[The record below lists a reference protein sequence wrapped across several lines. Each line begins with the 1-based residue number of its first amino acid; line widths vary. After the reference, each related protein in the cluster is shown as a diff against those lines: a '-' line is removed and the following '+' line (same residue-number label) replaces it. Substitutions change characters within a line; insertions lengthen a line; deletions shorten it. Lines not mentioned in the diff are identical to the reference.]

1 MLNVSPEQVE
11 DDVSIS
17 DENTLTDDTWGPGRR
32 LWLNLR
38 HNLVG
43 QGPDK
48 FTPIRLASHAA
59 LLLVAVGLLVFTQ
72 IELPRWEITE
82 RSVLPAPVV
91 SPTPVTLRQL
101 VVARGGSNFQAGGPL
116 TRSAV
121 PFTII
126 PERPRL
132 EVMTYKVQPGD
143 TVFGIAEAFGIN
155 PETIMWANRTL
166 ELNPDMLRV
175 GDQLTILPINGVY
188 HQVKAG
194 DTLQKIAKKYKADA
208 TNIVA
213 YELNQM
219 EGADQVLE
227 SGSFLIVPGGE
238 KPPVVRNVSTFS
250 GPIPKGANRGS
261 GRFVWPSSGQ
271 ITQQY
276 WNSHRAIDIG
286 SWTGNPVV
294 ASDSGY
300 IIYAGWDRT
309 GYGNLVIVN
318 HGNGYITYYAHLNRI
333 FIRQGESVG
342 QGQRIGT
349 VGSTGNSTGPHLH
362 FEIRQNNI
370 QRNPFGFLP

>member
-1 MLNVSPEQVE
+1 MSKTSPEQVHA
-11 DDVSIS
+11 DASIS
-17 DENTLTDDTWGPGRR
+17 DDDAVADDNWGPGRR
-32 LWLNLR
+32 LWLNFR
-38 HNLVG
+38 RNLVG

-82 RSVLPAPVV
+82 RPVLPAPEA
-91 SPTPVTLRQL
+91 SPTPVTLKQL
-101 VVARGGSNFQAGGPL
+101 VVARGGSSFQAGGPL

-121 PFTII
+121 PFTVI

-132 EVMTYKVQPGD
+132 DVLTYRVQPGD
-143 TVFGIAEAFGIN
+143 TVFGIAEDFGIM
-155 PETIMWANRTL
+155 PETIMWANHAL

-175 GDQLTILPINGVY
+175 NDELTILPINGVY
-188 HQVKAG
+188 HEVKAG
-194 DTLQKIAKKYKADA
+194 DTLEKIAKKYKANPA
-208 TNIVA
+208 EIA
-213 YELNQM
+213 AFELNQM
-219 EGADQVLE
+219 ESADQMLE
-227 SGSFLIVPGGE
+227 TGSFLIVPGGE
-238 KPPVVRNVSTFS
+238 KPPIVRTVSTFN
-250 GPIPKGANRGS
+250 GPIPKGASKGT
-261 GRFVWPSSGQ
+261 GVFAWPSSGQ

-300 IIYAGWDRT
+300 IIYAGWDGT
-309 GYGNLVIVN
+309 GYGNLVIIN

-333 FIRQGESVG
+333 FVRQGESVG
-342 QGQRIGT
+342 QGQRIAT

-370 QRNPFGFLP
+370 QRNPFGFLR